1 MIQARYVFGGLF
13 YLYEGVLSMNKKMY
27 ETLEFNKLLHILEEY
42 ALSENAKNKIKNLEP
57 YLSESEV
64 LRHLNE
70 TTEAKKIIENFGSPP
85 LSGMHEL
92 EKSLALSVRN
102 TLLSNNWLI
111 FLCSS
116 QFAVIEKYTKESE
129 GSSTTWHYTEIPFTT
144 YQMWKMKSTDA

>member
-1 MIQARYVFGGLF
+1 
-13 YLYEGVLSMNKKMY
+13 MNKKMY

-92 EKSLALSVRN
+92 EKSLALLGKG
-102 TLLSNNWLI
+102 TMLLSEQLANI
-111 FLCSS
+111 S
-116 QFAVIEKYTKESE
+116 QFL
-129 GSSTTWHYTEIPFTT
+129 TTCRRLKIY
-144 YQMWKMKSTDA
+144 